1 MGHIDKLP
9 SRMQKGNF
17 IFQSQA
23 IRVAILDWDLKIL
36 DLFCKVAKSLRAPAS
51 IHLPLKVRRGRVN
64 VRHLELAI
72 GPSCFVITYLIRQ
85 FTNGT
90 STL

>member
-1 MGHIDKLP
+1 MMGHIDKLP

-23 IRVAILDWDLKIL
+23 IRVAILDWDLKNL

-64 VRHLELAI
+64 VFPFIVVE
-72 GPSCFVITYLIRQ
+72 GPSLKTKTR
-85 FTNGT
+85 
-90 STL
+90 